1 MDSIRHDASSND
13 TNINVCGEDVNN
25 NSSLSIDIDCSGV
38 EWPAKHS
45 LCQWPTSFLSNP
57 SFINFTVSSA
67 RKLLRGRTVFIN
79 GDSTSRRLMWSLC
92 NFLATDNNTTTTNSS
107 SHKRSGDG
115 CCGTHR
121 VDIHCNIP
129 SVLAEDIMIEYNP
142 ALHWHDTIAWLHTGD
157 GLTKAYRLRN
167 QTNGLKGLSNY
178 NNSIPPEQMPI
189 SKEATSIFIYFIPWQ
204 HHGIN
209 AFHLMDRIE

>member
-1 MDSIRHDASSND
+1 
-13 TNINVCGEDVNN
+13 
-25 NSSLSIDIDCSGV
+25 
-38 EWPAKHS
+38 
-45 LCQWPTSFLSNP
+45 
-57 SFINFTVSSA
+57 
-67 RKLLRGRTVFIN
+67 
-79 GDSTSRRLMWSLC
+79 MWSLC
-92 NFLATDNNTTTTNSS
+92 NFLATDNTTTATNSS

-142 ALHWHDTIAWLHTGD
+142 ALHWHDTIAWLHNGD
-157 GLTKAYRLRN
+157 GLNKAYRLRN
-167 QTNGLKGLSNY
+167 QTNGV
-178 NNSIPPEQMPI
+178 
-189 SKEATSIFIYFIPWQ
+189 SKACRIITTLYHLNKCQYQKRQQVFIYFIPWQ